1 MNKEMMALA
10 RGHRFTSDSSS
21 RTRLIMNGRKRSDP
35 CNSMLYRGIPER
47 SSLIVV
53 FGRRHGMKEH
63 RDDYGRHNKF
73 LEWMLKSSPWAPV
86 FLTKH
91 APTVSAYGAE
101 VDVDKDL
108 FMVHSATTALRCGVE
123 NPLVPAMFEML
134 VDEGVE
140 PHLAFMAAYHT
151 NGHINNVTVTRNS
164 HSEPFDFEGTS
175 PEEFRGGFNE
185 DRLKRVPFREAA
197 YKNGIQP
204 YNGVGRCF
212 KKEGVGEPRIALM
225 GLGREALKSA
235 VVEVRN
241 RAHAKKKGVAYKN
254 PFGNAGV
261 STTVP
266 AKTLAKHF
274 AIKLKEAFPD
284 A

>member
-1 MNKEMMALA
+1 MNKKMMALA
-10 RGHRFTSDSSS
+10 KGHRFTDDLNL

-35 CNSMLYRGIPER
+35 CNSMLYRDIPER

-53 FGRRHGMKEH
+53 FGRRNTMKDH
-63 RDDYGRHNKF
+63 RDNYGRHNKF
-73 LEWMLKSSPWAPV
+73 LEWMLKDSPWAPV

-108 FMVHSATTALRCGVE
+108 FMVHSAATALRCGVE

-140 PHLAFMAAYHT
+140 HHLAFMAAYHT
-151 NGHINNVTVTRNS
+151 SGHTNNVTVGRDS
-164 HSEPFDFEGTS
+164 HSEPFEFDRTS
-175 PEEFRGGFNE
+175 PEEFREGFNE
-185 DRLKRVPFREAA
+185 ARMKGVSFRKAV

-204 YNGVGRCF
+204 YY
-212 KKEGVGEPRIALM
+212 GVGECFRKGVGAPRIDLKD
-225 GLGREALKSA
+225 LGREALKFA
-235 VVEVRN
+235 AVEVRN
-241 RAHAKKKGVAYKN
+241 KAHAKKKGVAYKN

-261 STTVP
+261 RTTVP
-266 AKTLAKHF
+266 AKILAKHF

>member
-10 RGHRFTSDSSS
+10 RGHRFTSDFSG

-35 CNSMLYRGIPER
+35 CNSMLYRDTPER

-53 FGRRHGMKEH
+53 FGRRNTMKDH

-73 LEWMLKSSPWAPV
+73 LEWMLKASPWAPV

-108 FMVHSATTALRCGVE
+108 FMVHSAATALRCGVE

-134 VDEGVE
+134 VEEGVE
-140 PHLAFMAAYHT
+140 HHLAFMAAYHT
-151 NGHINNVTVTRNS
+151 SGHTNNVTVARNS
-164 HSEPFDFEGTS
+164 HSEPFEFGRTS

-185 DRLKRVPFREAA
+185 DRLKRVSFRKAA
-197 YKNGIQP
+197 YKNGNQP
-204 YNGVGRCF
+204 YHGVGECF
-212 KKEGVGEPRIALM
+212 KKGGVGDPEINLM
-225 GLGREALKSA
+225 GIGREALTSA
-235 VVEVRN
+235 AVEVRN

-261 STTVP
+261 RTTVP
-266 AKTLAKHF
+266 AKILAKHF

>member
-1 MNKEMMALA
+1 MNKKMMALA
-10 RGHRFTSDSSS
+10 KGHRFTSVFGG

-35 CNSMLYRGIPER
+35 CNGMLYRGIPER

-53 FGRRHGMKEH
+53 FGRRHSMKEH
-63 RDDYGRHNKF
+63 RDTYGRHNKF
-73 LEWMLKSSPWAPV
+73 LEWVLKDSPWSTV

-108 FMVHSATTALRCGVE
+108 FMVHSATTTLRCGVE
-123 NPLVPAMFEML
+123 SPLVPAMFEML

-151 NGHINNVTVTRNS
+151 RGHTHNVTVGRNS
-164 HSEPFDFEGTS
+164 HSEPFEFDRTS
-175 PEEFRGGFNE
+175 PEEFREGFNE
-185 DRLKRVPFREAA
+185 ARLKGVSFRKAA
-197 YKNGIQP
+197 YKNGTQP
-204 YNGVGRCF
+204 YNGVGKCF
-212 KKEGVGEPRIALM
+212 MKGVGATRINLIT
-225 GLGREALKSA
+225 LGQEALKSA
-235 VVEVRN
+235 AVEVRN
-241 RAHAKKKGVAYKN
+241 KAHAKKKGVAYKN
-254 PFGNAGV
+254 PFGDGGGR
-261 STTVP
+261 TTVP
-266 AKTLAKHF
+266 AKILAKHF